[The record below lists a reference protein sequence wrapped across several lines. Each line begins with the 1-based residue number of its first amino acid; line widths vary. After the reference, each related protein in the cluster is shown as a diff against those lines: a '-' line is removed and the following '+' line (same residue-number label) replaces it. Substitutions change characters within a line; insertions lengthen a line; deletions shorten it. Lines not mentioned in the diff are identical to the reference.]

1 MGGRAKPTPSRECE
15 GGGVERR
22 QDCTSLPE
30 LREVMP
36 EPSDTHMIKRRFLE
50 SRGGRHPWLRGQHEL
65 IGYLQELFPWA
76 VGAEKVPGGQGTGTG
91 MEHGLSINLLI
102 LMKAVWLPEEQL

>member
-15 GGGVERR
+15 GGGVGRR

-36 EPSDTHMIKRRFLE
+36 EPSGTHMIKRRFLE
-50 SRGGRHPWLRGQHEL
+50 SRGGRPPWLRGQHEL

-76 VGAEKVPGGQGTGTG
+76 VGAEKGTRGAG
-91 MEHGLSINLLI
+91 DKDWHGAWAQYQPADFHESRL
-102 LMKAVWLPEEQL
+102 VT